1 MSTIHDARRA
11 VRTFAPMTEIDVEVL
26 RRVTVFSTCTP
37 EQLERLADAAV
48 ETHHATS
55 ELLAEQG
62 VIGHRFHLLLE
73 GAAEAERDGE
83 VVGNVRAGEFVG
95 EIGLLGGGPATA
107 TVRCTEPTTCL
118 TLRRERFWEVL
129 EAEPAIALR
138 ILEVVCRR
146 IVAEGQATQAHNLS
160 GAGERD

>member
-1 MSTIHDARRA
+1 MSDIDPDA
-11 VRTFAPMTEIDVEVL
+11 L

-37 EQLERLADAAV
+37 EQLRRLAEAA
-48 ETHHATS
+48 TATDHATG

-83 VVGNVRAGEFVG
+83 VVGVVRAGEFVG

-107 TVRCTEPTTCL
+107 TVRCTEPTRCL

-138 ILEVVCRR
+138 ILEIVCRR
-146 IVAEGQATQAHNLS
+146 IVGEGQAATQTQNLP
-160 GAGERD
+160 R

>member
-1 MSTIHDARRA
+1 M
-11 VRTFAPMTEIDVEVL
+11 RTFVAMSEIDPDVL

-37 EQLERLADAAV
+37 EQLRRLADAAS
-48 ETHHATS
+48 ATDHEAG

-73 GAAEAERDGE
+73 GAAEAERDGAT
-83 VVGNVRAGEFVG
+83 VGSVRAGEFVG
-95 EIGLLGGGPATA
+95 EIGLLGGGAATA
-107 TVRCTEPTTCL
+107 TVRCAEPTRCL
-118 TLRRERFWEVL
+118 TIRREPFWEVL

-146 IVAEGQATQAHNLS
+146 IVAAGQATQTHNLS
-160 GAGERD
+160 A

>member
-1 MSTIHDARRA
+1 MSD
-11 VRTFAPMTEIDVEVL
+11 IDPDLL
-26 RRVTVFSTCTP
+26 RKVTVFSTCTT

-48 ETHHATS
+48 DTRHPTS

-83 VVGNVRAGEFVG
+83 VVGSIRAGEFVG

-107 TVRCTEPTTCL
+107 TVRCTEPTRCL
-118 TLRRERFWEVL
+118 TLRRETFWEVL

-146 IVAEGQATQAHNLS
+146 IVGEGQAATTQTQNLPA
-160 GAGERD
+160 AG

>member
-1 MSTIHDARRA
+1 MQPHDATSV
-11 VRTFAPMTEIDVEVL
+11 VRTFAAMTEIDPDAL

-37 EQLERLADAAV
+37 EQLQLLAEAAASTDH
-48 ETHHATS
+48 EAGS
-55 ELLAEQG
+55 LLAEQG

-73 GAAEAERDGE
+73 GAAEVERDDE
-83 VVGNVRAGEFVG
+83 VVGTVRAGEFVG

-107 TVRCTEPTTCL
+107 TVRCTEPTRCL

-146 IVAEGQATQAHNLS
+146 IVGEGRAAATQAQNLE
-160 GAGERD
+160 G